1 MILTIVLWIPKY
13 VRKKTNIDCEL
24 DIFRIRVCRSFD
36 LQCYNQG
43 RHQSQDQEEGILIV
57 LTVILSVRARPNLLD
72 NQTYL

>member
-1 MILTIVLWIPKY
+1 MSVRRQKLTVNMDK
-13 VRKKTNIDCEL
+13 
-24 DIFRIRVCRSFD
+24 FRIRVCRSFD